1 MFLIQLQYLVEFL
14 LPGFIDTSGQ
24 VAESPDKLHVFE
36 MAVNDGEIKFKKNL
50 LK

>member
-1 MFLIQLQYLVEFL
+1 MQYLVEFL

-36 MAVNDGEIKFKKNL
+36 MAVNDGEIKFVKKIFLNRFR
-50 LK
+50 